1 MFSSETI
8 YLNSYEGSVFEAM
21 SALKKL
27 RLELHQGI
35 LDEASYQKMSEP
47 YLKRLTK
54 AFEQI
59 NNRILEDQ
67 K

>member
-35 LDEASYQKMSEP
+35 LDEASYQKMSDP
-47 YLKRLTK
+47 YLKKTR
-54 AFEQI
+54 
-59 NNRILEDQ
+59 
-67 K
+67 